1 MLCLMNKNCI
11 KNNNVFST
19 KFIDKRRVECYNK
32 GREERSCVTDGKS
45 GGTHVEPGTLY
56 ADRLGSFAR
65 NKTVL
70 LLSAKPDTA
79 RKRGINNG
87 KFGKSMGRL

>member
-1 MLCLMNKNCI
+1 MFFRQNSLTKERR
-11 KNNNVFST
+11 NV
-19 KFIDKRRVECYNK
+19 IIK
-32 GREERSCVTDGKS
+32 GRELRSRVTDGKS

-70 LLSAKPDTA
+70 LLSAEPDTA

-87 KFGKSMGRL
+87 KFGKSMGRIQSW